1 MAAAEQDILI
11 EQGASFSMFM
21 TVRDESF
28 QPIDITEY
36 TFRGKIKKDFSDSAA
51 QAEFTFVKLDQT
63 QEASKGKVEI
73 KLSSTQTAA
82 IETNSKGLSRTIVKM
97 VYDIESQ
104 TPAGFVTRWLQ
115 GIAKISPEVT
125 K

>member
-73 KLSSTQTAA
+73 KLTPTQTSE
-82 IETNSKGLSRTIVKM
+82 IQTNSKGLSRTIVKM

>member
-28 QPIDITEY
+28 QPIDISDY
-36 TFRGKIKKDFSDSAA
+36 NFRGKIKKDFSDSVI
-51 QAEFTFVKLDQT
+51 QAEFSFVKLDQNNPAT
-63 QEASKGKVEI
+63 KGKVEI
-73 KLSSTQTAA
+73 VLTATQTANMQVSA
-82 IETNSKGLSRTIVKM
+82 KGISRTIIKM
-97 VYDIESQ
+97 VYDVESQ
-104 TPAGFVTRWLQ
+104 TPSGFVTRWLQ
-115 GIAKISPEVT
+115 GIAKVSPEVT

>member
-73 KLSSTQTAA
+73 TLTPTQTSE
-82 IETNSKGLSRTIVKM
+82 IQTNSKGLSRTIVKM

>member
-28 QPIDITEY
+28 RPIDITEY

-73 KLSSTQTAA
+73 TLTPTQTSA
-82 IETNSKGLSRTIVKM
+82 ISTNSKGLSRTIVKM